1 MINSRRVSV
10 SAVIG
15 AMGIVYGDIGTSP
28 LYAMQSALD
37 AAGNF
42 DAEVVLGVLSLI
54 FWSLAISVTLKYLTV
69 IMRADNEGEGGILAL
84 FALAQRRLITGST
97 WGKVAV
103 GLALAGTAF
112 FFCDALITP
121 AISVLSAV
129 EGLEVLNAGFK
140 SWVIPVTIAV
150 IAVLFAYQRHGTAKV
165 ASLFGPIML
174 VWFVV
179 IAVIGAIPISRNP
192 QVLAALNPY
201 CGLGLLV
208 HRPQVALAII
218 GAVFLAITG
227 GEALYAD
234 MGHFGKRPVRIAW
247 FALVGPALVINYFG
261 QGALL
266 LELGKPVDHP
276 LYYLVPATVLPWLVT
291 LAAAATVI
299 ASQATISGAFSMARQ
314 AVHLDLLPRL
324 RVLQTSALE
333 HGQIYVPIVNWL
345 VFPAVI
351 AFVVG
356 FGSSDA
362 LGGAYGAAV
371 VGTMVVTT
379 ILGAFVAATQWNWPK
394 WQVAALFGLMLVT
407 DSAFVAGNLTKVPTG
422 GWIPL
427 TLGAALC
434 LIFTTWRSGRL
445 ELRAALAKMAV
456 PRSELAKLV
465 AGVHRVPGT
474 GVFLASNA
482 NLVPSA
488 LIRNVEIADTP
499 RQDPVQRLRIEE
511 PLPGV
516 HWITARFGFME
527 TPDVAEALK
536 ACRARGLRVFTE
548 DSSFF
553 VGRHVVRAR
562 PLPWRLPKDLKRFKA
577 FTLGKT
583 VLMGRKTFESI
594 GRALPGRVNLVLT
607 RDRGWFAAGAIVVH
621 SVEQALEH
629 GGGCD
634 ELVVIGGAEVY
645 RLVLPIARRIYLT
658 HVQADVPGDTF
669 FPGFDPTQWAD
680 VECSMHPADEDHVYP
695 VTCVTLERRNAP
707 QAPRHH

>member
-1 MINSRRVSV
+1 MHNQRPLTVSSIV
-10 SAVIG
+10 G
-15 AMGIVYGDIGTSP
+15 AIGIVYGDIGTSP
-28 LYAMQSALD
+28 LYTMQNAGD
-37 AAGNF
+37 AAGTFNK
-42 DAEVVLGVLSLI
+42 AAVLGVLSLI
-54 FWSLAISVTLKYLTV
+54 FWSLAISVTLKYLTI
-69 IMRADNEGEGGILAL
+69 IMRADNDGEGGILAL

-97 WGKVAV
+97 WAKVAV

-121 AISVLSAV
+121 AISVLGAV
-129 EGLEVLNAGFK
+129 EGLEVLDPDFK
-140 SWVIPVTIAV
+140 SWVIPITIAV
-150 IAVLFAYQRHGTAKV
+150 ITVLFAYQRRGTAKV
-165 ASLFGPIML
+165 ASLFGPIMV

-179 IAVIGAIPISRNP
+179 IAVIGAIPIAHNP
-192 QVLAALNPY
+192 QILVALNPY
-201 CGLGLLV
+201 RGLLLLF
-208 HRPQVALAII
+208 HRPPVALAII

-266 LELGKPVDHP
+266 LQLGEPGSHP
-276 LYYLVPATVLPWLVT
+276 IYPLVSPQLLPWMVALAT
-291 LAAAATVI
+291 AAAVI

-333 HGQIYVPIVNWL
+333 QGQIYVPVVNWL

-379 ILGAFVAATQWNWPK
+379 VLGAFVAATQWNWPM
-394 WQVAALFGLMLVT
+394 WQVAGLFGLMLVT
-407 DSAFVAGNLTKVPTG
+407 DTAFVAGNLTKVPAG

-427 TLGAALC
+427 TLGAILC
-434 LIFTTWRSGRL
+434 LVFTTWRNGRL
-445 ELRAALAKMAV
+445 ELRAALAKLAV
-456 PRSELAKLV
+456 PRSQLAKLV

-488 LIRNVEIADTP
+488 LIRNIEHNCVVHQRVIILNVEIADTP
-499 RQDPVQRLRIEE
+499 RQDPVRRLQIEE
-511 PLPGV
+511 TAPSVFL
-516 HWITARFGFME
+516 ISARFGFME

-562 PLPWRLPKDLKRFKA
+562 PLPGLRGLQRRLFARMQQYSTQAAEFFRMPF
-577 FTLGKT
+577 
-583 VLMGRKTFESI
+583 
-594 GRALPGRVNLVLT
+594 
-607 RDRGWFAAGAIVVH
+607 RDVG
-621 SVEQALEH
+621 SV
-629 GGGCD
+629 
-634 ELVVIGGAEVY
+634 
-645 RLVLPIARRIYLT
+645 R
-658 HVQADVPGDTF
+658 
-669 FPGFDPTQWAD
+669 
-680 VECSMHPADEDHVYP
+680 
-695 VTCVTLERRNAP
+695 
-707 QAPRHH
+707 